1 LIGGDVRRT
10 VICISHSTGAGGEEV
25 GRRVA
30 EQLDM
35 RYLDEEIVGR
45 AAAASG
51 VSPEE
56 LRDSERRKGAVEK
69 LFRYFG
75 EAALSTDGSLPAV
88 ADHTDAHR
96 TLIREAIEA
105 TAKEGNAVIV
115 AHAAS
120 LTLGTRADVLRVL
133 VTASPET
140 RARRIAEEQ
149 GGESAARDLIRKS
162 DAGRAAYLR
171 SFYGVSQEL
180 PTHYDL
186 VVNTDH
192 IAVEEAGGLLAAL
205 ATAAGR

>member
-1 LIGGDVRRT
+1 MRRS

-30 EQLDM
+30 EQLEM

-51 VSPEE
+51 VSPAD
-56 LRDSERRKGAVEK
+56 LRNSERRRGALEK
-69 LFRYFG
+69 IFRYFG
-75 EAALSTDGSLPAV
+75 EAALSTDGSLPPV
-88 ADHTDAHR
+88 ADHTEAHR
-96 TLIREAIEA
+96 VLIREAIEA
-105 TAKEGNAVIV
+105 TAEEGNAVIV

-120 LTLGTRADVLRVL
+120 LTLGHRSDVLRVL
-133 VTASPET
+133 VTGSPET
-140 RARRIAEEQ
+140 RATRIAGD
-149 GGESAARDLIRKS
+149 GGEGTARDVIRKS

-186 VVNTDH
+186 VVNTDT
-192 IAVEEAGGLLAAL
+192 ITVEEAGELVAAL
-205 ATAAGR
+205 ADDR